1 MSFWAFFIIYD
12 LTKQLNFGKQ
22 TFFHPYQL
30 PAFGLSKLSTY
41 NSENICRVQKF
52 YFHNNRVT
60 YKLRHK
66 KQSNVV
72 YKLLT
77 FIQRLV
83 PKSANYSAHSAIANP
98 PISEVCQSANRKSTN
113 PQIPNLQSSLVSQS
127 ENRKSANLQGI
138 IIISDHDQHWLPLK
152 IFFFIYST

>member
-1 MSFWAFFIIYD
+1 
-12 LTKQLNFGKQ
+12 
-22 TFFHPYQL
+22 
-30 PAFGLSKLSTY
+30 
-41 NSENICRVQKF
+41 VQKF

-66 KQSNVV
+66 KKSNVV

-77 FIQRLV
+77 VIQRLV
-83 PKSANYSAHSAIANP
+83 PKSSNYSAHSAIANP

-138 IIISDHDQHWLPLK
+138 ISISDQDQHGCLYKYFLQGVSILYFRLRNGIVILSLIALK
-152 IFFFIYST
+152 ISSLACSTLRTAGRELAVI